1 MYDVS
6 QYNAIGATT
15 FVLPVYY
22 ARDQVSSGNYYVSK
36 FDSLVSVN
44 GASVHS
50 GPTVVFP
57 GGPGYNVAAAIALK
71 LDSAITVVSDHNF
84 TVYTYD
90 TARVATISNLSHGG
104 GRVTAPTLFS
114 SSPASVFANQSII
127 GFYRDN
133 TWFNRLANR
142 FTILAAKTSFKA
154 TATACCGRVDLRS
167 LASIPQR
174 RLSSERSSKARAGD
188 ISLSGRPTCIHVNVA
203 IAARRTSAAGLS
215 VTTAAP

>member
-1 MYDVS
+1 MLGSAVSQIVPLDDFLKTHNEQIYDDSPAIVPFSSGLVYDVS

-71 LDSAITVVSDHNF
+71 LDSALTVVSDHNF

-90 TARVATISNLSHGG
+90 TARVATISNLT
-104 GRVTAPTLFS
+104 RWWR
-114 SSPASVFANQSII
+114 PAS
-127 GFYRDN
+127 
-133 TWFNRLANR
+133 L
-142 FTILAAKTSFKA
+142 L
-154 TATACCGRVDLRS
+154 
-167 LASIPQR
+167 
-174 RLSSERSSKARAGD
+174 
-188 ISLSGRPTCIHVNVA
+188 
-203 IAARRTSAAGLS
+203 
-215 VTTAAP
+215 